1 MTELRIDIVSDVVC
15 PWCYVGF
22 TQLRAA
28 LDQAG
33 REAEI
38 HWHPFE
44 LNPQMPPEGENLR
57 EHIARKYG
65 STPEESDAARARLT
79 ALGETLGIAIRF
91 SEDSRIV
98 NTFRAHQ
105 LLDLAAEQ
113 GLQTTLQL
121 ALFEAYFGAG
131 RDVSD
136 IEVLVDV
143 ATQAGLD
150 PDVARTTVETDARLG
165 VVRQKQKVWTSQGV
179 TGVPAMVFDQ
189 RFLVTGAQGTETY
202 ARFIDELDRARAE
215 AP

>member
-1 MTELRIDIVSDVVC
+1 MTDLRIDIVSDVVC

-28 LDQAG
+28 LDKAG

-44 LNPQMPPEGENLR
+44 LNPGMPPEGENLR
-57 EHIARKYG
+57 EHIARKSG
-65 STPEESDAARARLT
+65 STPEQSDAARARLT
-79 ALGETLGIAIRF
+79 ALGEELGIAIRF

-189 RFLVTGAQGTETY
+189 RYLVTGAQGTETY
-202 ARFIDELDRARAE
+202 LRFLHELDRAAAA

>member
-91 SEDSRIV
+91 SEQSRIV

-105 LLDLAAEQ
+105 LLDLAAER
-113 GLQTTLQL
+113 GCQTDLQL
-121 ALFEAYFGAG
+121 ALFAAYFGDG

-136 IEVLVDV
+136 IEVLVEV

-150 PDVARTTVETDARLG
+150 PAEARRTVETDARLG
-165 VVRQKQKVWTSQGV
+165 VVRQKQKVWTSQGI